1 MIVAGRRELYQD
13 LANDADTWLLDI
25 QHRNRIEIPDN
36 LGTHPAELRNADML
50 RGDKFLY
57 LRKPFSVQNIHGTR
71 SCFIRTHPIYTT
83 HEDVTKFRTH
93 SGT

>member
-36 LGTHPAELRNADML
+36 LGTHSAELAYADML
-50 RGDKFLY
+50 CGYELLY
-57 LRKPFSVQNIHGTR
+57 LGQPFSM
-71 SCFIRTHPIYTT
+71 
-83 HEDVTKFRTH
+83 
-93 SGT
+93 